1 MLTLQVYFDLYLIN
15 DSYDDYLFSFFDSF
29 EKWVQREKFSSKA
42 VKKSLLRFIQI
53 SRSLAKEYNNV
64 NFNVEKVENILKNII
79 IPSTFFVLLVRLLN
93 IFFFSWIIS
102 PHKEFTKR
110 WRDVIDD
117 KIQAV
122 LSEKALTLI
131 TALEQHV
138 QAGCLSAIPPEV
150 GDENFSE
157 IHNTLRKSVS
167 HCRIT
172 VPLVSALFSMCLHEV
187 SRYPSMFVVLTTGL
201 EFSRNLF

>member
-1 MLTLQVYFDLYLIN
+1 M
-15 DSYDDYLFSFFDSF
+15 
-29 EKWVQREKFSSKA
+29 
-42 VKKSLLRFIQI
+42 
-53 SRSLAKEYNNV
+53 
-64 NFNVEKVENILKNII
+64 
-79 IPSTFFVLLVRLLN
+79 RLLN

-110 WRDVIDD
+110 WRDVIDN

-187 SRYPSMFVVLTTGL
+187 SRYPFMFVVYTGL
-201 EFSRNLF
+201 EFSRNFFLVREEVRKLFLLTLNLNFFIQIAWKFPKSFGDFL

>member
-1 MLTLQVYFDLYLIN
+1 MH
-15 DSYDDYLFSFFDSF
+15 FF
-29 EKWVQREKFSSKA
+29 
-42 VKKSLLRFIQI
+42 KSLYPLSQ
-53 SRSLAKEYNNV
+53 
-64 NFNVEKVENILKNII
+64 
-79 IPSTFFVLLVRLLN
+79 T
-93 IFFFSWIIS
+93 
-102 PHKEFTKR
+102 KEFTKR

-122 LSEKALTLI
+122 LSEKALLLI

-138 QAGCLSAIPPEV
+138 QTGCLSAIPPEV

-187 SRYPSMFVVLTTGL
+187 GIF
-201 EFSRNLF
+201 